1 MTVGIIG
8 KTENAEV
15 DNTVPFSMLL
25 SENVSLNVLITG
37 YVEYRRV
44 VILI

>member
-25 SENVSLNVLITG
+25 SENVSLK
-37 YVEYRRV
+37 Y
-44 VILI
+44 